1 MAQLKVSHVT
11 KSFEGNKILE
21 DVSIELHDHELV
33 GLLGISGGGK
43 TTLFNVISGLLVPE
57 SGQVFLDGKDITGQP
72 GNVSYMLQKD
82 LLLPYRTIEDNVA
95 LPLVI
100 KGEKKKEPVLI

>member
-43 TTLFNVISGLLVPE
+43 TTLFNVMSGIDNDYTGYVNYE
-57 SGQVFLDGKDITGQP
+57 SSNHRTWPYRRLDGD
-72 GNVSYMLQKD
+72 
-82 LLLPYRTIEDNVA
+82 
-95 LPLVI
+95 
-100 KGEKKKEPVLI
+100 